1 MTDINGVV
9 ASMLEK
15 GMTSEEIAK
24 ELSDALNT
32 AIHAQETAKRLKAKE
47 EEDKRAKTE
56 ELAAILDSI
65 FLWFTKHYV
74 PVSTLAAIDEDFAN
88 LKYEDWLDYA
98 DMLIE
103 ELDAYAPV
111 IKAMFEAEQKKS
123 NNDKDS
129 HRKDNVIDAIEL
141 FLKDHDLA

>member
-15 GMTSEEIAK
+15 GMTGEEIAK
-24 ELSDALNT
+24 ELSNALNT
-32 AIHAQETAKRLKAKE
+32 AIHAQETAKRLKVKE

-56 ELAAILDSI
+56 ELAAILESI
-65 FLWFTKHYV
+65 FLWFTKHYM
-74 PVSTLAAIDEDFAN
+74 PVSTLTAIDEDFAN
-88 LKYEDWLDYA
+88 LNHEDWIDYA

-111 IKAMFEAEQKKS
+111 VKAMFEAEQKKS
-123 NNDKDS
+123 DKGSDS
-129 HRKDNVIDAIEL
+129 KDKAVDAIEA
-141 FLKDHDLA
+141 FLKGHGLA

>member
-15 GMTSEEIAK
+15 GMTGEEIAK

-56 ELAAILDSI
+56 ELAAILESI

-74 PVSTLAAIDEDFAN
+74 PVSTFATIDEDFAD
-88 LKYEDWLDYA
+88 LKYEDWIDCA

-103 ELDAYAPV
+103 ELDACAPV
-111 IKAMFEAEQKKS
+111 VKAMFEAEQKKS
-123 NNDKDS
+123 DKGS
-129 HRKDNVIDAIEL
+129 TSKDKAVDAIET
-141 FLKDHDLA
+141 FLKGHGLA

>member
-9 ASMLEK
+9 ASMLER
-15 GMTSEEIAK
+15 GMTGEEIAK

-56 ELAAILDSI
+56 ELAAILESI
-65 FLWFTKHYV
+65 FLWFTKHYT
-74 PVSTLAAIDEDFAN
+74 PVSTLAAIDEDFVD
-88 LKYEDWLDYA
+88 LKYEDWIDCA
-98 DMLIE
+98 DKLIE

-123 NNDKDS
+123 DKGSDS
-129 HRKDNVIDAIEL
+129 KDKAVDAIEA
-141 FLKDHDLA
+141 FLKGHGLA

>member
-32 AIHAQETAKRLKAKE
+32 AIHAQETAKKLKAKE
-47 EEDKRAKTE
+47 EEDRRAKTE
-56 ELAAILDSI
+56 ELADILESI
-65 FLWFTKHYV
+65 ILWLTNHYV
-74 PVSTLAAIDEDFAN
+74 PVSALTAIDEDFAN
-88 LKYEDWLDYA
+88 LKHEDWIDYA
-98 DMLIE
+98 NMLIE
-103 ELDAYAPV
+103 ELDTYAPV

-123 NNDKDS
+123 NSNS
-129 HRKDNVIDAIEL
+129 KDNVIDAIDL

>member
-15 GMTSEEIAK
+15 GMTGEEIAK

-32 AIHAQETAKRLKAKE
+32 AIHAQETAKKLKAKAKE

-56 ELAAILDSI
+56 ELAAILESI
-65 FLWFTKHYV
+65 FLWLTKHYM
-74 PVSTLAAIDEDFAN
+74 PVSTLATIDEDFAN
-88 LKYEDWLDYA
+88 LNHEDWIEMA

-103 ELDAYAPV
+103 ELDACAPV
-111 IKAMFEAEQKKS
+111 IKAMFETEQKKS
-123 NNDKDS
+123 DKGSDS
-129 HRKDNVIDAIEL
+129 KDKAVDAIEA
-141 FLKDHDLA
+141 FLKGHGLA

>member
-15 GMTSEEIAK
+15 GMTGEEIAK

-56 ELAAILDSI
+56 ELAAILESI

-74 PVSTLAAIDEDFAN
+74 PISTLAAIDEDFAN
-88 LKYEDWLDYA
+88 LNHEDWAEYA

-111 IKAMFEAEQKKS
+111 VKAMFEAEQKKS
-123 NNDKDS
+123 DKGS
-129 HRKDNVIDAIEL
+129 GSKDKAVDAIEA
-141 FLKDHDLA
+141 FLKGHGLA

>member
-9 ASMLEK
+9 TSMLEK

-24 ELSDALNT
+24 ELSNALNT
-32 AIHAQETAKRLKAKE
+32 AIRAQETAKRLKAKE

-88 LKYEDWLDYA
+88 LKYEDWIDYA

-103 ELDAYAPV
+103 EFDAYAPV

-129 HRKDNVIDAIEL
+129 HSKDNVIDAIEL

>member
-24 ELSDALNT
+24 ELSNALNT
-32 AIHAQETAKRLKAKE
+32 AIHAQETAKKLKAKE

-74 PVSTLAAIDEDFAN
+74 PVSTLAAIDEDLAN
-88 LKYEDWLDYA
+88 LKYEDWIDYA

-103 ELDAYAPV
+103 EFDTYAPV
-111 IKAMFEAEQKKS
+111 IKAMFEAEQKKGNS
-123 NNDKDS
+123 DKNNNS
-129 HRKDNVIDAIEL
+129 KDNVIDAIDL

>member
-15 GMTSEEIAK
+15 GMTGEEIAK

-56 ELAAILDSI
+56 ELAAILESI
-65 FLWFTKHYV
+65 FLWFTKHYM
-74 PVSTLAAIDEDFAN
+74 PISTLAAIDEDFAN
-88 LKYEDWLDYA
+88 LNHEDWAEYA

-103 ELDAYAPV
+103 ELDACAPV

-123 NNDKDS
+123 DKGS
-129 HRKDNVIDAIEL
+129 GSKDKAVDAIEA
-141 FLKDHDLA
+141 FLKGHGLA

>member
-15 GMTSEEIAK
+15 GMTGEEIAK

-56 ELAAILDSI
+56 ELAAILESV

-74 PVSTLAAIDEDFAN
+74 PVSTVATIDEDFAN
-88 LKYEDWLDYA
+88 LNHEDWVEMA
-98 DMLIE
+98 NMLIE

-111 IKAMFEAEQKKS
+111 IKAMFKAEQKKS
-123 NNDKDS
+123 DRSSGSKDKA
-129 HRKDNVIDAIEL
+129 VDAIEA
-141 FLKDHDLA
+141 FLKGHGLA

>member
-32 AIHAQETAKRLKAKE
+32 AVHAQETAKRLKAKE

-56 ELAAILDSI
+56 ELAAILESI

-74 PVSTLAAIDEDFAN
+74 PASTLAAINEDFAN
-88 LKYEDWLDYA
+88 LKYEDWMDYA
-98 DMLIE
+98 NMLIE
-103 ELDAYAPV
+103 EFDTYAPV

-123 NNDKDS
+123 NSNS
-129 HRKDNVIDAIEL
+129 KDNVIDAIEL

>member
-15 GMTSEEIAK
+15 GMTGEEIAK

-56 ELAAILDSI
+56 ELAAILESV
-65 FLWFTKHYV
+65 FLWFTKRYV
-74 PVSTLAAIDEDFAN
+74 PVSTVATIDEDFAN
-88 LKYEDWLDYA
+88 LNHEEWVDYA
-98 DMLIE
+98 DTLIE
-103 ELDAYAPV
+103 ELDACAPV
-111 IKAMFEAEQKKS
+111 IKAMFEIEQKK
-123 NNDKDS
+123 NDKGS
-129 HRKDNVIDAIEL
+129 GGKDKAVDAIEA
-141 FLKDHDLA
+141 FLKGHGLA

>member
-9 ASMLEK
+9 ASMLER
-15 GMTSEEIAK
+15 GMTGEEIAK

-74 PVSTLAAIDEDFAN
+74 PVSTLAAIDEDFVD
-88 LKYEDWLDYA
+88 LKYEDWIDCA
-98 DMLIE
+98 DKLIE

-123 NNDKDS
+123 DKGSDS
-129 HRKDNVIDAIEL
+129 KDKAVDAIEA
-141 FLKDHDLA
+141 FLKGHGLA

>member
-15 GMTSEEIAK
+15 GMTGEEIAK

-32 AIHAQETAKRLKAKE
+32 AIHAQETAKKLKAKAK
-47 EEDKRAKTE
+47 EDKRAKTE
-56 ELAAILDSI
+56 ELAAILESI
-65 FLWFTKHYV
+65 FLWFTKHYM

-88 LKYEDWLDYA
+88 LNHEDWVEYA

-103 ELDAYAPV
+103 EFDAYAPV

-123 NNDKDS
+123 DRSSGSKDKA
-129 HRKDNVIDAIEL
+129 VDAIEA
-141 FLKDHDLA
+141 FLKGHGLA

>member
-15 GMTSEEIAK
+15 GMTGEEIAK

-56 ELAAILDSI
+56 ELAAILESI
-65 FLWFTKHYV
+65 ILWLTNHYV
-74 PVSTLAAIDEDFAN
+74 PVSALTAIDEDFAN
-88 LKYEDWLDYA
+88 LKHEDWITYA
-98 DMLIE
+98 NMLIE

-129 HRKDNVIDAIEL
+129 NSKDNVIDAIEL
-141 FLKDHDLA
+141 FLKGHGLA

>member
-32 AIHAQETAKRLKAKE
+32 AVHAQETAKRLKAKE

-56 ELAAILDSI
+56 ELAAILESI

-74 PVSTLAAIDEDFAN
+74 PVSTLAAIDEVFAN
-88 LKYEDWLDYA
+88 LKYEDWIDYA

-103 ELDAYAPV
+103 EFDDYAPV
-111 IKAMFEAEQKKS
+111 VKAMFETEQKK
-123 NNDKDS
+123 NNKGSGSKDKA
-129 HRKDNVIDAIEL
+129 VDAIEA
-141 FLKDHDLA
+141 FLKGYGLA

>member
-15 GMTSEEIAK
+15 GMTGEEIAK

-56 ELAAILDSI
+56 ELAAILESI
-65 FLWFTKHYV
+65 ALWFTKYYV
-74 PVSTLAAIDEDFAN
+74 PVSTFATIDEDFAN
-88 LKYEDWLDYA
+88 LNHEDWIDCA

-123 NNDKDS
+123 DKGNGS
-129 HRKDNVIDAIEL
+129 KDKAVDAIEA
-141 FLKDHDLA
+141 FLRGHGLA